1 MSITIHFDEISGY
14 VSSTAHGIVAV
25 KEIEAHVRGKA
36 AANVLSIPE
45 IFDARDVTL
54 DLSVQ
59 DLRHIAGVVR
69 ETMGS
74 QKPGPIAIVTN
85 SAFIECLARAYAAMT
100 VKQNPA
106 FRVFNTIAD
115 AQAWVAGKSATS
127 AKSVK

>member
-1 MSITIHFDEISGY
+1 MSITLQFDEISGY
-14 VSSTAHGIVAV
+14 VSTTAHGILAV
-25 KEIEAHVRGKA
+25 KEIEAHVQDKA
-36 AANVLSIPE
+36 AANVLSKPE

-100 VKQNPA
+100 VKQNPS

-115 AQAWVAGKSATS
+115 AQAWVTRKSA
-127 AKSVK
+127 K